1 MTESTTNQ
9 SGQIITFYS
18 YKGGTGRTMALANI
32 GCLLASQ
39 LSNQDKILMIDWD
52 LEAPGLHQYFKD
64 RIFHSAYSSS
74 GETERKA
81 PGLIELLLQLN
92 ELTPDTPPQ
101 SGLDEERYAEKAL
114 SKISIDD
121 YVLQTH
127 EPNLFLMKA
136 GSFEEGY
143 ADRTSTFDWEGL
155 YLRSPMLFF
164 SLAHKLTERYKFVL
178 IDSRTGL
185 TDTSGI
191 CTMLMPEKLVLV
203 FTPNRQSLTG
213 VLDLVSSATEYRRQS
228 EDLRPLMIFPL
239 PSRIE
244 ASEPKRKEIWRFGD
258 DRINGYEPLFENAF
272 KQVYGLKECSLGSYF
287 DDVQVQHVPQYS
299 YGEEIAV
306 LIEKRGDKL
315 SLTRT
320 YQTLLEKMIFAESP
334 WDEAADT
341 TLADYA
347 SVITE
352 TKVQLQNTETAHQK
366 SESKLRIVSVV
377 SIILISVFIALGVIG
392 YQDYTKQAAELD
404 AKLNRVE
411 TAQSKLKIIQTEV
424 NKLLS
429 NSRTGA
435 YPSTKQTAPLVSQ
448 LESLRYEVDQ
458 LTKKS
463 SSAYIDKESKML
475 QQQIEKSLYNLKQA
489 SSQTKKAV
497 ELKKQIDQ

>member
-1 MTESTTNQ
+1 MTASTTHQ
-9 SGQIITFYS
+9 PGQVITFYS

-39 LSNQDKILMIDWD
+39 LSNEDKILMIDWD
-52 LEAPGLHQYFKD
+52 LEAPGLHQYFKG
-64 RIFHSAYSSS
+64 RIFHSAFSNSE
-74 GETERKA
+74 ETERMA

-101 SGLDEERYAEKAL
+101 SGLDEERYAEQAL
-114 SKISIDD
+114 SQINFDE

-143 ADRTSTFDWEGL
+143 ADKTSTFDWEGL

-164 SLAHKLTERYKFVL
+164 SLADKLTQRYKFVL

-244 ASEPKRKEIWRFGD
+244 ASEPKRKELWRLGD

-272 KQVYGLKECSLGSYF
+272 KQAYGLKECFLGKYF
-287 DDVQVQHVPQYS
+287 DEVQVQHVPQYS

-320 YQTLLEKMIFAESP
+320 YQTLLEKTIFAESP
-334 WDEAADT
+334 WEEVADA

-347 SVITE
+347 NVITE
-352 TKVQLQNTETAHQK
+352 TKIQLQNTETAHKK
-366 SESKLRIVSVV
+366 SESKLKILTVA
-377 SIILISVFIALGVIG
+377 SILLISIFIALGVIG
-392 YQDYTKQAAELD
+392 YQDYKDQAVQLD
-404 AKLNRVE
+404 AKLNQIE
-411 TAQSKLKIIQTEV
+411 TAQSKLKSIQMEMD
-424 NKLLS
+424 KLLS
-429 NSRTGA
+429 NSSRNR
-435 YPSTKQTAPLVSQ
+435 YPSTKQTALLVSQ
-448 LESLRYEVDQ
+448 LQSLRSEVDQ
-458 LTKKS
+458 LSKKS
-463 SSAYIDKESKML
+463 TSTYIDKESRIL
-475 QQQIEKSLYNLKQA
+475 QLQIEKSLNSLQQA
-489 SSQTKKAV
+489 SQQTKESV
-497 ELKKQIDQ
+497 KQQ